1 MSIFI
6 KSLHTIKPIFP
17 EKGGNGLSSWEE
29 EIISNNC
36 IDNFGK
42 AYAKELAK

>member
-6 KSLHTIKPIFP
+6 KSLHTIKPFFP
-17 EKGGNGLSSWEE
+17 EKAGNGLSSWEE

-42 AYAKELAK
+42 AYAKELPK

>member
-1 MSIFI
+1 MSLLI
-6 KSLHTIKPIFP
+6 KSLHTIKPFFP
-17 EKGGNGLSSWEE
+17 EKGGNGLRSWEE

-36 IDNFGK
+36 IDDFGE